1 MINWII
7 LLVVIVIILG
17 YTQSRKLKNG
27 KKDENSEI
35 GGCGSSCAGCANRS
49 MCHPDENNEKK

>member
-1 MINWII
+1 MIKWII

-27 KKDENSEI
+27 KKDKNSEI

-49 MCHPDENNEKK
+49 MCHAG

>member
-1 MINWII
+1 MIKWII

-17 YTQSRKLKNG
+17 YMQSRKLKNG
-27 KKDENSEI
+27 KKDGSSEI